1 MKLSGYLCVTTFLII
16 GTHSNGYA
24 QIPNRQF
31 DEGAF
36 DSTQYSQYQNHKKIP
51 NEIKPQVLIALSFY
65 PELSDTKIIFRYRK
79 RKTPL
84 ASRPRITSTFRKK
97 ENRTYVITIS
107 KKSNAKLTPILFP
120 NLPLNA
126 QIGVLGHELGHI
138 TEYKNKN
145 TWQLLGLYLRLLNS
159 ENVNEFEFNTD
170 HTTIAHGLGYQL
182 YDWSQ
187 YVRKVLNISEW
198 RGASDTNHSKKVD
211 YMKQRYMN
219 PLTVQSHI
227 RSNDI
232 YENIR

>member
-16 GTHSNGYA
+16 GIHLNGYS

-31 DEGAF
+31 DEDSF
-36 DSTQYSQYQNHKKIP
+36 DSTQYSQYQNQKKIP
-51 NEIKPQVLIALSFY
+51 DEITPQVLIAMSFY

-84 ASRPRITSTFRKK
+84 ASRPRIRSTFRKK

-107 KKSNAKLTPILFP
+107 TKSNTKLTPILFS
-120 NLPLNA
+120 NLPFNA

-138 TEYKNKN
+138 TGYKNKN
-145 TWQLLGLYLRLLNS
+145 TWQLLGLYLRLLNA
-159 ENVNEFEFNTD
+159 EHVNEFEFNTD

-187 YVRKVLNISEW
+187 YVRQALDIPEW
-198 RGASDTNHSKKVD
+198 RGASDANYNKKTNMD
-211 YMKQRYMN
+211 QRYMN

-232 YENIR
+232 YGNIR